1 MKYNQFFLQ
10 EMSIWVILNNQYFF
24 SNWLY
29 YGIKTAFE
37 IAKTVQSKIG
47 TLSLKSF
54 RFVL

>member
-1 MKYNQFFLQ
+1 MKYNQFFLK
-10 EMSIWVILNNQYFF
+10 EMSIWVILKNQFVF
-24 SNWLY
+24 ANWLY

-37 IAKTVQSKIG
+37 IAKTVKSKIG